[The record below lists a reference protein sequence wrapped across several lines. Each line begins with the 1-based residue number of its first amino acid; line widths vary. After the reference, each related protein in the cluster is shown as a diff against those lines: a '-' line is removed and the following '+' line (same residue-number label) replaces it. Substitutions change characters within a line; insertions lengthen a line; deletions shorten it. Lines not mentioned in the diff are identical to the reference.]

1 MRRLLPDDLRGQVA
15 GILLLGLALSQA
27 MAAMLYMVLLPQ
39 WQKIQRP
46 GMAATRVSMV
56 VRLLESV
63 PQSERPAFAQLWD
76 DEGFRVI
83 YTPASGHAT
92 EDGHTP
98 ANGGLIDSGR
108 VAGTP
113 DDALRAQV
121 ASVLHRSI
129 DGIEVLS
136 TGRVGA
142 ASLKQIRVA
151 LRGGGRIEVA
161 TPVGPES
168 RLGYLEEIAVVAFLL
183 FATGSLWAW
192 LTWTVNRPLTR
203 FSYAAERVGL
213 DVHAPALPEEGPAQL
228 KRATRAFNEM
238 QVRLQR
244 FLSDRTR
251 MLGAISHDLRTP
263 LTRLRLR
270 VETDRA
276 ADEKSKMLSDIEVM
290 EAMLTSTLSFV
301 RGVDEVEA
309 AELVELDSVLQ
320 TVCDLVSDLGGDVTY
335 AGSGRHR
342 FRCKPQSIMR
352 ALTNIVANAAK
363 YGSSAVVSLERRT
376 DEGFII
382 EIQDN
387 GPGIPDA
394 EKARVFEPFYR
405 TASAHEADSQGMGLG
420 LSIARSIILAHGG
433 TIDLLDRSPAGL
445 CVRIFLP
452 EASDRQT
459 GGR

>member
-46 GMAATRVSMV
+46 GMAATRVTMI

-63 PQSERPAFAQLWD
+63 PQGERPTFAQLWN
-76 DEGFRVI
+76 DEGFRVV
-83 YTPASGHAT
+83 YTPA
-92 EDGHTP
+92 
-98 ANGGLIDSGR
+98 GGGR
-108 VAGTP
+108 AAAGGVPGTVP
-113 DDALRAQV
+113 DEELRAQV
-121 ASVLHRSI
+121 AAGLHRSI
-129 DGIEVLS
+129 DGVRVLS

-142 ASLKQIRVA
+142 ASQKQIRVV
-151 LRGGGRIEVA
+151 LRDGGWIEVT

-228 KRATRAFNEM
+228 RRATRAFNEM

-276 ADEKSKMLSDIEVM
+276 AQEKSKMLSDIEIM
-290 EAMLTSTLSFV
+290 EAMLTSTLSFI
-301 RGVDEVEA
+301 RGVDEVEV
-309 AELVELDSVLQ
+309 AELVELDSLLQ

-335 AGSGRHR
+335 GGSGRHR
-342 FRCKPQSIMR
+342 FRCKQQSIMR

-363 YGSSAVVSLERRT
+363 YGSSAIVSLERLA

-394 EKARVFEPFYR
+394 EKTRVFEPFYR

-459 GGR
+459 GAH